1 MKVEAENMQR
11 VRALCLCCQD
21 CKEFYRHYILDEDFG
36 EYVAIQ
42 RGHCASPHKRIR
54 NDVGASDIAC
64 KYFERKEGGK
74 L

>member
-1 MKVEAENMQR
+1 MKAEAENMQK

-42 RGHCASPHKRIR
+42 RGHCASPHKRTR

-64 KYFERKEGGK
+64 RYFEMKEGRK

>member
-1 MKVEAENMQR
+1 MKAEAENMQR
-11 VRALCLCCQD
+11 VRAL
-21 CKEFYRHYILDEDFG
+21 YRHYILDEDFG

-64 KYFERKEGGK
+64 KYFEMKEEEK

>member
-1 MKVEAENMQR
+1 MAEDSIMRR
-11 VRALCLCCQD
+11 VRELCLCCQD

-42 RGHCASPHKRIR
+42 RGHCASPHKRTR

-64 KYFERKEGGK
+64 RYFEMREGRK